1 MKLQNLL
8 SAVAVVF
15 ALSAAASAQ
24 ESAFKAGQAVYVVV
38 MTSSGQPDL
47 STLLAKSLNKEL
59 MHFAQLNLKGLPS

>member
-8 SAVAVVF
+8 SAVAVVL
-15 ALSAAASAQ
+15 ALSASASAQ

-47 STLLAKSLNKEL
+47 STE
-59 MHFAQLNLKGLPS
+59 HVLKD